1 MAVHDINPLI
11 LEKLDSNVLNPDTRN
26 FLEDILVIERDH
38 KTSRGKMAEYEKA
51 LAKYVRV
58 ET

>member
-1 MAVHDINPLI
+1 MSVHDINPLI
-11 LEKLDSNVLNPDTRN
+11 RQKLVSDVEDVNLRN
-26 FLEDILVIERDH
+26 FLEDILAIERDY
-38 KTSRGKMAEYEKA
+38 KARKGKMNEYEKA